1 MFLSELIKLEQN
13 NSLVNTKLTIL
24 AFTFKVLASSNSDR
38 SIDVRKM
45 SVEDVSSTVQEY
57 LNHNIEFLMRCMM
70 DNLNNYER
78 LDHLLKLQ
86 H

>member
-57 LNHNIEFLMRCMM
+57 LNHNIEFLMRYMM
-70 DNLNNYER
+70 DSLNNYER